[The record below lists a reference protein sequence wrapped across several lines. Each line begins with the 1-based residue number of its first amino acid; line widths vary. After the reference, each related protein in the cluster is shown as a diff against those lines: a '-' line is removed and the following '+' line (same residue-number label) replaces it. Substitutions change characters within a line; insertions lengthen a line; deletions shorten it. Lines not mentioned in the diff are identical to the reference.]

1 MYLYLLEKLFK
12 DNGRHSHYPFFIVEE
27 QMENCLVTA
36 FNK

>member
-12 DNGRHSHYPFFIVEE
+12 DNGRHPHYPFLFTE
-27 QMENCLVTA
+27 QMDSCIVPV